1 MTLPVVRLRVMT
13 LPPEPR
19 LFAGSRSPRLWTAIG
34 VALAAVGCAPAGP
47 NASIGPHDTMR
58 EAQVAQINGPVMI
71 SYLRSG
77 RATGPRLILVHG
89 TPGAADG
96 WSDYL
101 LDPPPG
107 FEVVALDRPG
117 FGATLG
123 SQPMPSLSDQ
133 AKAVR
138 ALFPADGRPVVLLGH
153 SLGGPIVA
161 QVAIDEPTRV
171 LGVIF
176 LAASLDPALEV
187 IHPLQRVG
195 AWPVVRAMVPR
206 TLRNANAELL
216 ALKPELEKLAARLGE
231 VRAKVLIMHGT
242 KDDLVPFA
250 NVAFMQARLSHAACV
265 ETRVLEGRN
274 HFLPWNSQA
283 QVREAIQQMA
293 ALTC

>member
-1 MTLPVVRLRVMT
+1 MTLLH
-13 LPPEPR
+13 EPR
-19 LFAGSRSPRLWTAIG
+19 LLAGRRSPRLWTAMG

-47 NASIGPHDTMR
+47 STSIGPRDSMR
-58 EAQVAQINGPVMI
+58 EVQSAQINGSI
-71 SYLRSG
+71 SINYLRSG

-117 FGATLG
+117 FGATLP

-138 ALFPADGRPVVLLGH
+138 ALFPADGRPVILLGH

-161 QVAIDEPTRV
+161 QAAIDEPDRV

-187 IHPLQRVG
+187 IHPMQRVG
-195 AWPVVRAMVPR
+195 AWPVVRAVVPR
-206 TLRNANAELL
+206 TLRNANTELM
-216 ALKPELEKLAARLGE
+216 ALKPELEKLAARLGDL
-231 VRAKVLIMHGT
+231 RAKVLIMHGT

-250 NVAFMQARLSHAACV
+250 NVAFMQARLSGAACI

-274 HFLPWNSQA
+274 HFLPWNSQV
-283 QVREAIQQMA
+283 QVREAIAQMA

>member
-1 MTLPVVRLRVMT
+1 MTLTLIRLLFMSIVRT
-13 LPPEPR
+13 SR
-19 LFAGSRSPRLWTAIG
+19 LDPNRRGPRLWTAVG
-34 VALAAVGCAPAGP
+34 VAMAAVGCAPAGP
-47 NASIGPHDTMR
+47 STSIGPDDAMR
-58 EAQVAQINGPVMI
+58 AVQVAHINGPITI
-71 SYLRSG
+71 SYLRAG
-77 RATGPRLILVHG
+77 RAIGPRLILVHG

-101 LDPPPG
+101 RNPPPG
-107 FEVVALDRPG
+107 FEVLALDRPG

-123 SQPMPSLSDQ
+123 AQAMPSLSDQ

-161 QVAIDEPTRV
+161 QAAIDEPNRV
-171 LGVIF
+171 LGVIL

-206 TLRNANAELL
+206 TLRNANTELM
-216 ALKPELEKLAARLGE
+216 ALKPELERLATRLGDL
-231 VRAKVLIMHGT
+231 RSKVLIMHGT
-242 KDDLVPFA
+242 SDDLVPFA
-250 NVAFMQARLSHAACV
+250 NVAYMQARLSGAACI

-274 HFLPWNSQA
+274 HFLPWNSQV
-283 QVREAIQQMA
+283 QVREAIERMA
-293 ALTC
+293 VLTC